1 MGSETRKKRAKL
13 FTEMSKNL
21 ETEIIG
27 GRSLRSR
34 KSLAL
39 KSKVVAFGRTTPK
52 KENVEPVTP
61 RATAKTPA
69 RRSVAPRKSTVPGE
83 TPSKTPAKRTVLKAK
98 SFAEV
103 KASDEE
109 VLASKR
115 EIEALQKELAEMRRD
130 KTQVEEQL
138 KEALDV
144 PIPTIAERDEEE
156 SEKMKNE
163 LNQLTA
169 EKETALAEAEERE
182 RLYQVERE
190 KLEGEMNKWKGQ
202 FEAFRETEVERLKR
216 EEESDEKR
224 NEEFEAKLIE
234 RNKEIEK
241 LRAEQERIETEKNEK
256 EAKSD
261 ALDSMLEGLRS
272 KLENVD
278 LARKTASDQSENNKK
293 LVEDI
298 RDTYE
303 DKLASLA
310 KKCEQWRRE
319 ADKQN
324 ETAKR
329 LREERNKYRD
339 RCDDFRRKGTSGSTS
354 SSSSSDKSRLEQN
367 ENGLDMLRQ
376 AYKESNSRD
385 SAKSVDSAKSS
396 SSRNKSVYSVLKC
409 PPRDPRKRESEDRE
423 LEELVIT
430 SQFTNSRSTRTV
442 LAEGELPPAAAAKA
456 PLRVAMEP
464 FGQH

>member
-1 MGSETRKKRAKL
+1 MG
-13 FTEMSKNL
+13 
-21 ETEIIG
+21 
-27 GRSLRSR
+27 
-34 KSLAL
+34 
-39 KSKVVAFGRTTPK
+39 VQPPK
-52 KENVEPVTP
+52 KVYFDIYSVHLPLRYDRSVSHGKLVENVEPVTP

-138 KEALDV
+138 KEALEV
-144 PIPTIAERDEEE
+144 PIPTIAERDEGKHSNLTRLLNLLGEEE

-169 EKETALAEAEERE
+169 EKEAALAEAEERE

-202 FEAFRETEVERLKR
+202 FKAFRETEVERLKR

-224 NEEFEAKLIE
+224 NEEFESKLTE

-261 ALDSMLEGLRS
+261 ALDTMLGEF
-272 KLENVD
+272 NV
-278 LARKTASDQSENNKK
+278 S
-293 LVEDI
+293 
-298 RDTYE
+298 
-303 DKLASLA
+303 
-310 KKCEQWRRE
+310 
-319 ADKQN
+319 
-324 ETAKR
+324 
-329 LREERNKYRD
+329 
-339 RCDDFRRKGTSGSTS
+339 
-354 SSSSSDKSRLEQN
+354 
-367 ENGLDMLRQ
+367 
-376 AYKESNSRD
+376 
-385 SAKSVDSAKSS
+385 
-396 SSRNKSVYSVLKC
+396 
-409 PPRDPRKRESEDRE
+409 
-423 LEELVIT
+423 
-430 SQFTNSRSTRTV
+430 
-442 LAEGELPPAAAAKA
+442 
-456 PLRVAMEP
+456 
-464 FGQH
+464 